1 MAMTVSKL
9 TAHLVQ
15 LFEADNLL
23 RDVEVVGEVSNWK
36 RASSGH
42 SYFRLKDSGAAINAV
57 MWKSS
62 AGMQRWLPREGDQ
75 VVAHGYVGVYP
86 ENGAYQLYVNRLQPA
101 GRGQLYVQLEAL
113 KEKLRLAGLFE
124 AGRKRPL
131 PATPACVGIVT
142 SPDGAALRDLLRT
155 LATRWPLVEVVL
167 FPTLVQGPEA
177 ASGIVAALAA
187 AHRHSSGGKPI
198 DTLILARGG
207 GSIEDLWPFNDE
219 QVALAVAQSPIPVVS
234 GVGHETDFT
243 VVDFVADLRA
253 PTPTA
258 AAEAAVRGCV
268 ARQELLGTRLLQQQQ
283 RIRQR
288 VEQERRG
295 LVRLSVRLQRLHP
308 QRRLDQLRQLLDERE
323 RRLHWVARQTLVQRG
338 EQRLAALQRLDA
350 LNPLRVLGRG
360 YSIVQNA
367 GGGVVTGPAE
377 VAAGEKLTVQSAGG
391 SYGVAVL
398 QPAAALPAA
407 LGILEREQE

>member
-1 MAMTVSKL
+1 
-9 TAHLVQ
+9 
-15 LFEADNLL
+15 
-23 RDVEVVGEVSNWK
+23 
-36 RASSGH
+36 
-42 SYFRLKDSGAAINAV
+42 
-57 MWKSS
+57 
-62 AGMQRWLPREGDQ
+62 
-75 VVAHGYVGVYP
+75 
-86 ENGAYQLYVNRLQPA
+86 
-101 GRGQLYVQLEAL
+101 
-113 KEKLRLAGLFE
+113 
-124 AGRKRPL
+124 
-131 PATPACVGIVT
+131 
-142 SPDGAALRDLLRT
+142 
-155 LATRWPLVEVVL
+155 
-167 FPTLVQGPEA
+167 
-177 ASGIVAALAA
+177 
-187 AHRHSSGGKPI
+187 
-198 DTLILARGG
+198 
-207 GSIEDLWPFNDE
+207 
-219 QVALAVAQSPIPVVS
+219 VALAVAQSPIPVVS

-295 LVRLSVRLQRLHP
+295 LMRLSVRLQRLHP

-323 RRLHWVARQTLVQRG
+323 RRLHRVARQTLVQRG
-338 EQRLAALQRLDA
+338 EQQLAALQRLDA

-398 QPAAALPAA
+398 QPATALPAA